1 MPSYWSPLRWVLL
14 LISVLLP
21 LISAAQSSSSILPK
35 QQPYP
40 FFQKD
45 LFTRFTN
52 ISTEDGLS
60 DPFILDIIQDLS
72 GCIWIATRN
81 GLNRFDGCNI
91 KSYLSSKKPGS
102 LPNNLITSLAIAYNG
117 SLYIGKPSL
126 WCILLR
132 CGSFVTLGA
141 KFGDTLGRA
150 FVPNQWIFI
159 STNGISRPSTCFV
172 ILIPIATLFLNLR

>member
-1 MPSYWSPLRWVLL
+1 MVGTGRQQYTQSIVGKTSTSHSCMAHYGNVLHRATLWLLAFPRSLWSWHND
-14 LISVLLP
+14 
-21 LISAAQSSSSILPK
+21 SS
-35 QQPYP
+35 
-40 FFQKD
+40 
-45 LFTRFTN
+45 
-52 ISTEDGLS
+52 
-60 DPFILDIIQDLS
+60 
-72 GCIWIATRN
+72 
-81 GLNRFDGCNI
+81 
-91 KSYLSSKKPGS
+91 
-102 LPNNLITSLAIAYNG
+102 NG

-172 ILIPIATLFLNLR
+172 ILIPIATLFLNLS